1 MNLIAAMLLLSASC
15 IYEDPHNHAGGVPL
29 EGTYSVSE
37 NEVAVSGDFRPTTTA
52 DGTGDAWDVRTATW
66 VVLDGWTLL
75 NPSGLL
81 LLLLR

>member
-1 MNLIAAMLLLSASC
+1 MSLLLSVLMLAASC
-15 IYEDPHNHAGGVPL
+15 IYEDPHNHASGAPL
-29 EGTYSVSE
+29 DGTYSTSE

-52 DGTGDAWDVRTATW
+52 DGMGDAWDVRTATW

-81 LLLLR
+81 LLLR